1 MERGMKGVRELFMGS
16 AHDANE
22 RLQSRSHLQ
31 ALRHCHANYAAPLLD
46 EHLLFCTLS
55 CAVIIIAMKQ
65 WRT

>member
-31 ALRHCHANYAAPLLD
+31 ALRHCHANYAAPLD

-65 WRT
+65 